1 MQGGNR
7 MTPTESIPGTEAP
20 AEFTMRTASGD
31 ELTVEIRRQ
40 GDPVPH
46 DPCTDFPNADLP
58 QFTRPE
64 WN

>member
-40 GDPVPH
+40 GDPAPV
-46 DPCTDFPNADLP
+46 DICTESLE
-58 QFTRPE
+58 E